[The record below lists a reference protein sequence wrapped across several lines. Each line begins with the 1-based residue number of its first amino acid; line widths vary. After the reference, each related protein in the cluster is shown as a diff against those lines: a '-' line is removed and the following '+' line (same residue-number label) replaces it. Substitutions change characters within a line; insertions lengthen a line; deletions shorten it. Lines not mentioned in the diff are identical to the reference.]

1 MQVTKLSLT
10 NFRSYRQLDLPLG
23 PGLTTVVGDN
33 AEGKSNLLEAL
44 YLLAIGKSYRAQTER
59 DLVSWEAADAG
70 GYAIAA
76 ATLAGSEGLVE
87 LRVGLGLRR
96 RAGSLETRVRVNGLP
111 KRASDLVGV
120 MSAVLFSAEDI
131 DLVFGSPSGRRRY
144 LDILLSQ
151 ISRRYVQALSRYQR
165 VLSQRNALLKAM
177 REGRANE
184 DELGFWDESLSA
196 EGAIVLAERWAST
209 DRLVGLVGEAF
220 DRLYGGGSLSV
231 EYVATSP
238 RPQDGEHAQAM
249 AKALRASRRRE
260 RALGMTLVGPHRDDL
275 RLLLGG
281 VEIARHASRGRQA
294 RLAALALRLAEGR
307 LLAER
312 RGDPPLLLLDD
323 VLSELDEPRR
333 TLVLEE
339 ARAYPQAIVTSADAG
354 RAAGQPP
361 RWRAPPACRE
371 RQRCRRGSR
380 LSEAIRV
387 EGVRKR
393 FGDVEALRGVDLS
406 VERGEIF
413 GFLGPNGA
421 GKTTTIRVLMGV
433 HPQRWGLRPCAGV
446 RRLARHG
453 GNQGEGGLPAGRG
466 RLWGRVHRTSI
477 PRLHGQPARDEAGS
491 AAPDRAARPSADAAV
506 GAATQGEGLL
516 VGDGQEAR
524 ARSGDAA
531 RPRVADHG
539 RAD

>member
-10 NFRSYRQLDLPLG
+10 NFRSYRQLDLSLG

-87 LRVGLGLRR
+87 LRVGLDCA
-96 RAGSLETRVRVNGLP
+96 AGPGVLKRVRVNGVP

-177 REGRANE
+177 REGRASE

-275 RLLLGG
+275 RLLLEG
-281 VEIARHASRGRQA
+281 VEIARHASRGQA

-339 ARAYPQAIVTSADAG
+339 ARAYPQAIVTSADAD
-354 RAAGQPP
+354 AL
-361 RWRAPPACRE
+361 PANH
-371 RQRCRRGSR
+371 
-380 LSEAIRV
+380 L
-387 EGVRKR
+387 
-393 FGDVEALRGVDLS
+393 D
-406 VERGEIF
+406 
-413 GFLGPNGA
+413 GA
-421 GKTTTIRVLMGV
+421 
-433 HPQRWGLRPCAGV
+433 
-446 RRLARHG
+446 RRL
-453 GNQGEGGLPAGRG
+453 
-466 RLWGRVHRTSI
+466 RVVS
-477 PRLHGQPARDEAGS
+477 GSVVDEE
-491 AAPDRAARPSADAAV
+491 AA
-506 GAATQGEGLL
+506 
-516 VGDGQEAR
+516 
-524 ARSGDAA
+524 
-531 RPRVADHG
+531 
-539 RAD
+539 

>member
-76 ATLAGSEGLVE
+76 ATLAGREGPVE
-87 LRVGLGLRR
+87 LRVGLDCA
-96 RAGSLETRVRVNGLP
+96 AGPGVLKRVRVNGVP

-151 ISRRYVQALSRYQR
+151 TSRRYVQALSRYQR

-177 REGRANE
+177 RESRANE

-196 EGAIVLAERWAST
+196 EGAIVLAERWTST
-209 DRLVGLVGEAF
+209 DRLAGLVGEAF

-231 EYVATSP
+231 EYVATSA
-238 RPQDGEHAQAM
+238 RPQDGEYAQAM

-281 VEIARHASRGRQA
+281 MEIARHASRGQA

-339 ARAYPQAIVTSADAG
+339 ASAYPQTIVTTADG
-354 RAAGQPP
+354 NVLRA
-361 RWRAPPACRE
+361 
-371 RQRCRRGSR
+371 
-380 LSEAIRV
+380 V
-387 EGVRKR
+387 H
-393 FGDVEALRGVDLS
+393 VD
-406 VERGEIF
+406 
-413 GFLGPNGA
+413 GA
-421 GKTTTIRVLMGV
+421 
-433 HPQRWGLRPCAGV
+433 
-446 RRLARHG
+446 RRL
-453 GNQGEGGLPAGRG
+453 
-466 RLWGRVHRTSI
+466 RVVS
-477 PRLHGQPARDEAGS
+477 GSVVNEEA
-491 AAPDRAARPSADAAV
+491 A
-506 GAATQGEGLL
+506 
-516 VGDGQEAR
+516 
-524 ARSGDAA
+524 
-531 RPRVADHG
+531 
-539 RAD
+539 

>member
-87 LRVGLGLRR
+87 LRVGLDCA
-96 RAGSLETRVRVNGLP
+96 AGPGVLKRVRVNGVP

-177 REGRANE
+177 REGRASE

-275 RLLLGG
+275 RLLLEG
-281 VEIARHASRGRQA
+281 VEIARHASRGQA

-323 VLSELDEPRR
+323 VLSELDE
-333 TLVLEE
+333 
-339 ARAYPQAIVTSADAG
+339 RAYPQAIVTSADAD
-354 RAAGQPP
+354 AL
-361 RWRAPPACRE
+361 PANH
-371 RQRCRRGSR
+371 
-380 LSEAIRV
+380 L
-387 EGVRKR
+387 
-393 FGDVEALRGVDLS
+393 D
-406 VERGEIF
+406 
-413 GFLGPNGA
+413 GA
-421 GKTTTIRVLMGV
+421 
-433 HPQRWGLRPCAGV
+433 
-446 RRLARHG
+446 RRL
-453 GNQGEGGLPAGRG
+453 
-466 RLWGRVHRTSI
+466 RVVS
-477 PRLHGQPARDEAGS
+477 GSVVDEE
-491 AAPDRAARPSADAAV
+491 AA
-506 GAATQGEGLL
+506 
-516 VGDGQEAR
+516 
-524 ARSGDAA
+524 
-531 RPRVADHG
+531 
-539 RAD
+539 

>member
-10 NFRSYRQLDLPLG
+10 NFRSYRQLDLSLG

-70 GYAIAA
+70 GYAIVA
-76 ATLAGSEGLVE
+76 ATLAGREGPVE
-87 LRVGLGLRR
+87 LRVGLDCA
-96 RAGSLETRVRVNGLP
+96 AGPGVLKRVRVNGVP

-120 MSAVLFSAEDI
+120 MSAALFSAEDI

-151 ISRRYVQALSRYQR
+151 MSRRYVQALSRYQR

-231 EYVATSP
+231 EYVATSA
-238 RPQDGEHAQAM
+238 RPQDGEYARAM
-249 AKALRASRRRE
+249 EKALRASRRRE
-260 RALGMTLVGPHRDDL
+260 RALGMTVVGPHRDDL

-281 VEIARHASRGRQA
+281 VEIARHASRGQA

-339 ARAYPQAIVTSADAG
+339 ARAYPQTIVTSADA
-354 RAAGQPP
+354 
-361 RWRAPPACRE
+361 
-371 RQRCRRGSR
+371 
-380 LSEAIRV
+380 
-387 EGVRKR
+387 
-393 FGDVEALRGVDLS
+393 DALPVAHLD
-406 VERGEIF
+406 
-413 GFLGPNGA
+413 GA
-421 GKTTTIRVLMGV
+421 
-433 HPQRWGLRPCAGV
+433 
-446 RRLARHG
+446 RRL
-453 GNQGEGGLPAGRG
+453 
-466 RLWGRVHRTSI
+466 RVVDGSVI
-477 PRLHGQPARDEAGS
+477 DEA
-491 AAPDRAARPSADAAV
+491 AA
-506 GAATQGEGLL
+506 
-516 VGDGQEAR
+516 
-524 ARSGDAA
+524 
-531 RPRVADHG
+531 
-539 RAD
+539 

>member
-87 LRVGLGLRR
+87 LRVGLDCA
-96 RAGSLETRVRVNGLP
+96 AGPGVLKRVRVNGVP

-177 REGRANE
+177 REGRASE

-238 RPQDGEHAQAM
+238 RPQDGEYAQAM

-281 VEIARHASRGRQA
+281 VEIARHASRGQA

-339 ARAYPQAIVTSADAG
+339 ARAYPQAIVTSADAD
-354 RAAGQPP
+354 AL
-361 RWRAPPACRE
+361 PANH
-371 RQRCRRGSR
+371 
-380 LSEAIRV
+380 L
-387 EGVRKR
+387 
-393 FGDVEALRGVDLS
+393 D
-406 VERGEIF
+406 
-413 GFLGPNGA
+413 GA
-421 GKTTTIRVLMGV
+421 
-433 HPQRWGLRPCAGV
+433 
-446 RRLARHG
+446 RRL
-453 GNQGEGGLPAGRG
+453 
-466 RLWGRVHRTSI
+466 RVVS
-477 PRLHGQPARDEAGS
+477 GSVVDEE
-491 AAPDRAARPSADAAV
+491 AA
-506 GAATQGEGLL
+506 
-516 VGDGQEAR
+516 
-524 ARSGDAA
+524 
-531 RPRVADHG
+531 
-539 RAD
+539 